1 MSATRSN
8 APPINHSR
16 PPTSG
21 FRPDSSTSFQ
31 GLRGSSDEPPIAS
44 STIDDRD
51 NLNSDDLDWS
61 FNGHRSRSS
70 ATEIP
75 YNERI
80 QQRPRTSQKRPSD
93 QDEDE
98 LANED
103 LFSILP
109 S

>member
-1 MSATRSN
+1 MSTTRSN
-8 APPINHSR
+8 APSINLNR
-16 PPTSG
+16 PPT
-21 FRPDSSTSFQ
+21 FRPDSSASFQ
-31 GLRGSSDEPPIAS
+31 ALRGSSDEPPLSNA
-44 STIDDRD
+44 IDDRD

-61 FNGHRSRSS
+61 FNGHRSRPS

-80 QQRPRTSQKRPSD
+80 QHRPRTSQKRPSD

-103 LFSILP
+103 LLSILP